1 MSHTLKLLIIEFDF
15 RTMVQLK
22 EIAERY
28 YGHDQLTM
36 LKWAADRKYPF
47 VCRRLGGQKSPYMG
61 QLGDLA
67 KALDDEKDLRKNFS
81 VAKTASNQ

>member
-1 MSHTLKLLIIEFDF
+1 MSHTLKLLVIEFDF

-36 LKWAADRKYPF
+36 LKWAAGRKYPF
-47 VCRRLGGQKSPYMG
+47 VCRRLGGQKSPYMVKIE
-61 QLGDLA
+61 DLA
-67 KALDDEKDLRKNFS
+67 KALDDDKDLRKNFE
-81 VAKTASNQ
+81 VEKKITI